1 MFKIASHF
9 LGTLPTSSKS
19 RQLQVDWD
27 HFFVLFEAILKRLP
41 LLEDSFLGQ
50 LTNGPEAFSPD
61 GQWIIGQSPELQNY
75 YVAAAM
81 RSIGAGA
88 AGGVGEAIANHIAEG
103 RPPFDMYNLV
113 IFALKRFTIL
123 KRIVRST
130 SCQKCYKERFI
141 SMCFVE

>member
-1 MFKIASHF
+1 MLHSHAF
-9 LGTLPTSSKS
+9 QGCVLAGGFEPVAKPAFEDGSLPTSSKS

-88 AGGVGEAIANHIAEG
+88 AGGVGEAIANHIVDG

-113 IFALKRFTIL
+113 SLFQRFFD
-123 KRIVRST
+123 SW
-130 SCQKCYKERFI
+130 Q
-141 SMCFVE
+141 